1 MKNFKVYC
9 EFPSSKSVLRV
20 QSCSSTFVVVYT
32 KNPRFCDQLNNSVSD
47 LND

>member
-20 QSCSSTFVVVYT
+20 QLCSNAFVVVYT
-32 KNPRFCDQLNNSVSD
+32 KNNLVV
-47 LND
+47 